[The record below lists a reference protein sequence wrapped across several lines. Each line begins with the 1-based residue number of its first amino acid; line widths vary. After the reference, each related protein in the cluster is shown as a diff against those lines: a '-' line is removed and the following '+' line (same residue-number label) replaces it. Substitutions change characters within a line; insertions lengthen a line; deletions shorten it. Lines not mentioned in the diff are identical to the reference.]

1 MDCPAAGETWIFIR
15 ALPTLNGI
23 FMAFPARFSEDS
35 GGVGMGRR
43 LWRDAAPASS
53 ARNKSMQVEQRCSLF
68 IHSTSG
74 IPPAQSSA
82 SYPLP
87 SPWLAWRGILVELLP
102 ATEPHKTI
110 SCECAPVGTSDP
122 LISSTEYQP
131 KTSLIRQPGDETDPI
146 KAAASPSIRSCSFQG
161 EAQPRVEI

>member
-23 FMAFPARFSEDS
+23 FMAFPARFSEDG

-87 SPWLAWRGILVELLP
+87 SPWLA
-102 ATEPHKTI
+102 
-110 SCECAPVGTSDP
+110 DP

-161 EAQPRVEI
+161 ETQPRVEV